1 MSEKASLKRLQLS
14 NFKLDSLL
22 NITQA
27 INENLST
34 EGLLKRY
41 EKVIREDLGIGKVVF
56 TAIITPGIAFLL
68 LVLNTNNIKM
78 FM

>member
-41 EKVIREDLGIGKVVF
+41 EKVIREDLGIGKVVLYSYNN
-56 TAIITPGIAFLL
+56 TWNCILASGIKYEQYKDF
-68 LVLNTNNIKM
+68 
-78 FM
+78 